1 MADTIK
7 YVAVEVAGKPSPS
20 KLLHR
25 EDCSHLRDVDWPEPV
40 LREATNE
47 ERRSRRKCQSC
58 LEREAREAER

>member
-25 EDCSHLRDVDWPEPV
+25 ADCGHLRDAGWPEPV
-40 LREATNE
+40 LREAE
-47 ERRSRRKCQSC
+47 GDERARRKCQSC
-58 LEREAREAER
+58 LAAEAREAGR

>member
-25 EDCSHLRDVDWPEPV
+25 EDCGHLRDAAWPEPV
-40 LREATNE
+40 LRAATDGE
-47 ERRSRRKCQSC
+47 LRSRRKCRSC
-58 LEREAREAER
+58 LAQEARELGR